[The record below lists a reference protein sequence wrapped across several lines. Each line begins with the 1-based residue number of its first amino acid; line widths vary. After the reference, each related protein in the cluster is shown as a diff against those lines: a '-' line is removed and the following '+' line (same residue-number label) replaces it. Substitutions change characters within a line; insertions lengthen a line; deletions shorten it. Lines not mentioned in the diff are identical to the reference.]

1 MNPTLKSIK
10 DYENLYLIKDG
21 GIVFSLIRN
30 KIKKDW
36 HHRDGYRIIGL
47 IKNKKRTVFYVHR
60 LVAEAYLPKIEGKE
74 FVNHK
79 DGNKADNHVSNL
91 EWVTKSEN
99 SKHSFEIGTQDNKG
113 ENHPMSL
120 LNEQKVI
127 EIRNRFILGFK
138 RKELAEMY
146 GVKRSTIEKII
157 NRKLWKHIQ

>member
-1 MNPTLKSIK
+1 MNPSSKTIK
-10 DYENLYLIKDG
+10 DFENLYVINPDG
-21 GIVFSLIRN
+21 SIFSLIRN
-30 KIKKDW
+30 KYLSSWK
-36 HHRDGYRIIGL
+36 HRGGYRLIGL
-47 IKNKKRTVFYVHR
+47 NNYSGRTYFYVHR
-60 LVAEAYLPKIEGKE
+60 LVAETFLPKIEGKD

-79 DGNKADNHVSNL
+79 DGNKSNNHVSNL

-127 EIRNRFILGFK
+127 EIRSKFNLGFK

-146 GVKRSTIEKII
+146 GVKRSTVEKII